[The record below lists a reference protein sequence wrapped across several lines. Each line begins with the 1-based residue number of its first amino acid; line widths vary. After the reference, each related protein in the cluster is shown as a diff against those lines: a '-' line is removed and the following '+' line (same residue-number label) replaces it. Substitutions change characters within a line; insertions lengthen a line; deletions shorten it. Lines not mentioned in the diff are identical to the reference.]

1 MIKPHLNRYWLT
13 PAYEADFG
21 VKVSDINGLYQQAPE
36 LAKQG
41 QRIESTDEMT
51 GVQALERKHPDLP
64 MLPGKVERREFEYI
78 RHGTLAFMFNF
89 DVVTGQ
95 LAACTA
101 QPTRNEQDFLQHI
114 RDRIIAEPKT
124 TRWHFISD
132 NLNIH
137 LSESL
142 VRYVAEE
149 SDINLDLGVKGKSGI
164 LKSKASRAEFLSD
177 PTHRIVFHYT
187 PKHASWMNQVE
198 IWLSI
203 LVRKVIKRG
212 NFTSTK
218 ELKRKVLAFI
228 EYYNRTMA
236 KPFKW
241 TYQGKALA
249 A

>member
-1 MIKPHLNRYWLT
+1 MLT
-13 PAYEADFG
+13 
-21 VKVSDINGLYQQAPE
+21 
-36 LAKQG
+36 
-41 QRIESTDEMT
+41 
-51 GVQALERKHPDLP
+51 
-64 MLPGKVERREFEYI
+64 
-78 RHGTLAFMFNF
+78 
-89 DVVTGQ
+89 
-95 LAACTA
+95 ACTA
-101 QPTRNEQDFLQHI
+101 RPTRTEQDFLEHI
-114 RDRIIAEPKT
+114 QGRVTAEPQ
-124 TRWHFISD
+124 TRQWHFVSD

-149 SDINLDLGVKGKSGI
+149 SDLDIDLGVKGKSGM

-212 NFTSTK
+212 NFISVK
-218 ELKRKVLAFI
+218 DLKRKVLAFI

-236 KPFKW
+236 HPFKW

>member
-1 MIKPHLNRYWLT
+1 LNRDWLT
-13 PAYEADFG
+13 PAYEADFDI
-21 VKVSDINGLYQQAPE
+21 KVSEINGLYKQAPE

-51 GVQALERKHPDLP
+51 GVQALERKYPDLP
-64 MLPGKVERREFEYI
+64 MSPGKVERREFEYI
-78 RHGTLAFMFNF
+78 RHGTLAFLFNF
-89 DVVTGQ
+89 DIVTGR

-101 QPTRNEQDFLQHI
+101 SLTRNEQDFLQHI
-114 RDRIIAEPKT
+114 RSRVTAEPQT
-124 TRWHFISD
+124 TQWHFVSD

-137 LSESL
+137 ISESW

-149 SDINLDLGVKGKSGI
+149 SDLDVDLGLKGKSGI
-164 LKSKASRAEFLSD
+164 LKSKASRAKFLSD
-177 PTHRIVFHYT
+177 PTHPIVFHYT
-187 PKHASWMNQVE
+187 PKPASWMNPVE

-203 LVRKVIKRG
+203 LVRKVIQRG
-212 NFTSTK
+212 NFTSSK
-218 ELKRKVLAFI
+218 ELRRKVLAFI

>member
-1 MIKPHLNRYWLT
+1 MNRYWLT
-13 PAYEADFG
+13 PAHEADFE
-21 VKVSDINGLYQQAPE
+21 VKVSDINGLYKQAPE
-36 LAKQG
+36 LAQQG

-64 MLPGKVERREFEYI
+64 MMPGKVERREFEYE

-89 DVVTGQ
+89 DIVTGR
-95 LAACTA
+95 LVACTA
-101 QPTRNEQDFLQHI
+101 SPTRNEQDFLQHI
-114 RDRIIAEPKT
+114 RARVVAEPQT
-124 TRWHFISD
+124 SQWHFVSD

-137 LSESL
+137 VSESL

-149 SDINLDLGVKGKSGI
+149 SDLDIDLGVKGKSGI
-164 LKSKASRAEFLSD
+164 LKSKASRAAFLSD

-203 LVRKVIKRG
+203 LVRKVIQRG
-212 NFTSTK
+212 NFTSVDD
-218 ELKRKVLAFI
+218 LKRKVLAFI
-228 EYYNRTMA
+228 QYYNRTMA

>member
-1 MIKPHLNRYWLT
+1 MNRYWLT
-13 PAYEADFG
+13 PAYEADFE
-21 VKVSDINGLYQQAPE
+21 VKVSNINELYKQAPE

-51 GVQALERKHPDLP
+51 GVQALERKHPGLP
-64 MLPGKVERREFEYI
+64 LLPGKVERREFEYI

-89 DVVTGQ
+89 DIVTGR

-101 QPTRNEQDFLQHI
+101 NLTRTEQDFLQHI
-114 RDRIIAEPKT
+114 RGRVTAEPQT
-124 TRWHFISD
+124 TQWHFVSD

-149 SDINLDLGVKGKSGI
+149 SDVSLDLGVKGKSGI

-212 NFTSTK
+212 NFTSSN

-241 TYQGKALA
+241 TFQGKALA

>member
-1 MIKPHLNRYWLT
+1 LNRYWLT
-13 PAYEADFG
+13 PAYEADFD
-21 VKVSDINGLYQQAPE
+21 VKVSDINGLYKQAPE

-41 QRIESTDEMT
+41 QRFESTDEMT

-64 MLPGKVERREFEYI
+64 MSPGTVERREFEYI

-89 DVVTGQ
+89 DIVTGK

-101 QPTRNEQDFLQHI
+101 RQTRNEQDFLEHI
-114 RDRIIAEPKT
+114 QGRVTAEPQT
-124 TRWHFISD
+124 SQWHFVSD

-137 LSESL
+137 VSESL

-149 SDINLDLGVKGKSGI
+149 SDLAIDLGVKGTSGI
-164 LKSKASRAEFLSD
+164 LKSIASRAEFLSD

-212 NFTSTK
+212 NFTSVK
-218 ELKRKVLAFI
+218 ELKRKILAFI